1 MTHAVLER
9 PNDEYDDEIDL
20 VALFL
25 VIWSYRKLIASVVLC
40 FVLLVIV
47 HTMNKTKT
55 FTATTSIINMVDN
68 SRVIKNVQS
77 FDYSTE
83 VQTPRNSILLAI
95 LESDTLTEKVVK
107 KAGLL
112 PFLYPD
118 MWDAEKKEWRLKFDE
133 KAFTLKMGVNLMKKR
148 RMVKIKSSDNDPTI
162 TLSVTTR
169 DAEMSAKI
177 ANIFTRELE
186 EYLKVNSF
194 STVQKSRIFLEGKL
208 KEAEKQ
214 LETLKKRLADFQ
226 AKNAVFDLEQQ
237 ASASMAAYNKLALQ
251 LNQKETELEYIL
263 SISSPVNPRVQNLR
277 SQIAAL
283 RKKMQGIKSSGG
295 VIEVGS
301 EEGDASPGRG
311 QSFLPLNRI
320 STLRMQ
326 MNKLTHD
333 IETQQ
338 KTYDLLVDSYE
349 KITIQE
355 VKEKIFVTILDQ
367 AQVPIRPDSRKTLM
381 KLFLAVFGGGF
392 LGICLAFVL
401 EFMKKNMEVRL
412 GESDQPVAPLVVHEP
427 FAAVCQTDGT
437 SHGRDYPEKK

>member
-1 MTHAVLER
+1 MTQAVHER

-25 VIWSYRKLIASVVLC
+25 VIWSYRKLIASVILC

-47 HTMNKTKT
+47 LTMNKTRT

-77 FDYSTE
+77 FDFSTE
-83 VQTPRNSILLAI
+83 VQSPRNSILLAI
-95 LESDTLTEKVVK
+95 LESDTLTEKVVR

-118 MWDAEKKEWRLKFDE
+118 KWDPEKKEWRLKFDE
-133 KAFTLKMGVNLMKKR
+133 KAPTLKEAVVLMKRK

-177 ANIFTRELE
+177 ANTFTRELE

-214 LETLKKRLADFQ
+214 LEILKKRLADFQ

-237 ASASMAAYNKLALQ
+237 ASASMAAYNELALQ

-263 SISSPVNPRVQNLR
+263 SISSPINPRVQNLR
-277 SQIAAL
+277 SQIAAIN
-283 RKKMQGIKSSGG
+283 KKMQGIKSSGG

-301 EEGDASPGRG
+301 EDGGRG

-333 IETQQ
+333 IEIQQ
-338 KTYDLLVDSYE
+338 NTYDLLVDSYE

-355 VKEKIFVTILDQ
+355 AKEKIFVTILDQ
-367 AQVPIRPDSRKTLM
+367 AQVPVRPDSRKTLM

-412 GESDQPVAPLVVHEP
+412 GDNDQPVIPVAVNEP
-427 FAAVCQTDGT
+427 FVAVCLPDGT
-437 SHGRDYPEKK
+437 SSGQDHPEKK

>member
-1 MTHAVLER
+1 MTQAVHER

-20 VALFL
+20 LALFL
-25 VIWSYRKLIASVVLC
+25 VIWSYRKLIASVIVVLI
-40 FVLLVIV
+40 FLVIV
-47 HTMNKTKT
+47 LTMSKTRT

-77 FDYSTE
+77 FDFSTE
-83 VQTPRNSILLAI
+83 VQSPRNSILLAI
-95 LESDTLTEKVVK
+95 LESDTLTEKVVR

-118 MWDAEKKEWRLKFDE
+118 KWDLEKKEWRLKFDE
-133 KAFTLKMGVNLMKKR
+133 KAPTLKEAVALMKRK

-177 ANIFTRELE
+177 ANTFTRELE

-237 ASASMAAYNKLALQ
+237 ASSSMAAYNELALQ
-251 LNQKETELEYIL
+251 LIQKETELEYIL
-263 SISSPVNPRVQNLR
+263 SLSSSANPRVQNLR
-277 SQIAAL
+277 SQIVAL

-301 EEGDASPGRG
+301 EEGGRG

-326 MNKLTHD
+326 MNKLTYD

-338 KTYDLLVDSYE
+338 NTYDLLVDSYE

-355 VKEKIFVTILDQ
+355 TKEKIFVTILDQ
-367 AQVPIRPDSRKTLM
+367 AQVPVRPDSRKTLM

-412 GESDQPVAPLVVHEP
+412 GDNDQPVIPVAVSEP
-427 FAAVCQTDGT
+427 FVAVCLPDGT
-437 SHGRDYPEKK
+437 SSGQDHPEKK

>member
-1 MTHAVLER
+1 MTQAVHER

-25 VIWSYRKLIASVVLC
+25 VIWSYRKLIASVILC

-47 HTMNKTKT
+47 LTMNKTRT

-77 FDYSTE
+77 FDFSTE
-83 VQTPRNSILLAI
+83 VQSPRNSILLAI
-95 LESDTLTEKVVK
+95 LESDTLTEKVVR

-118 MWDAEKKEWRLKFDE
+118 KWDPEKKEWRLKFDE
-133 KAFTLKMGVNLMKKR
+133 KAPTLKEAVVLMKRK

-177 ANIFTRELE
+177 ANTFTRELE

-214 LETLKKRLADFQ
+214 LEILKKRLADFQ

-237 ASASMAAYNKLALQ
+237 ASASMAAYNELALQ

-263 SISSPVNPRVQNLR
+263 SISSPINPRVQNLR
-277 SQIAAL
+277 SQIAAIN
-283 RKKMQGIKSSGG
+283 KKMQGIKSSGG

-301 EEGDASPGRG
+301 EDGGRG

-338 KTYDLLVDSYE
+338 NTYDLLVDSYE

-355 VKEKIFVTILDQ
+355 AKEKIFVTILDQ
-367 AQVPIRPDSRKTLM
+367 AQVPVRPDSRKTLM

-412 GESDQPVAPLVVHEP
+412 GDNDQPVIPVAVNEP
-427 FAAVCQTDGT
+427 FVAVCLPDGT
-437 SHGRDYPEKK
+437 SSGQDHPEKK